1 MSRMSRVGRT
11 AAQSAPPVKKGDRF
25 TAMGADVEVLR
36 VSTSWADIKV
46 TQPHGASWTKRQ
58 PLPFPEDW
66 DQVEHDERFEWTP
79 DWTIHPGVHWREMI
93 QESGI
98 SQARLAEQM
107 GVSTKHL
114 SQILTCT
121 VMPGLTA
128 TMSFA
133 RVMEVSPQLLWRL
146 ACDHRL
152 ALALGK
158 TDLTRDYL

>member
-1 MSRMSRVGRT
+1 MTETDETERVVR
-11 AAQSAPPVKKGDRF
+11 KGDRF

-36 VSTSWADIKV
+36 VGRSWADVKV
-46 TQPHGASWTKRQ
+46 TQPHGAHWNKRQ
-58 PLPFPEDW
+58 PLPFPDDW
-66 DQVEHDERFEWTP
+66 TYVEQDERFGWVP

-93 QESGI
+93 EESGR
-98 SQARLAEQM
+98 SQVDIAEEM

-114 SQILTCT
+114 SQIVTCT
-121 VMPGLTA
+121 VMPGVTA
-128 TMSFA
+128 TVAFA
-133 RVMEVSPQLLWRL
+133 RAMEASPWLLWRL